1 MKNNKKLCLAILSLL
16 LLIGNASFAA
26 KEKKYVLSSPDGTL
40 KVEISAGNELAYQV
54 MHGNDTIL
62 SHSNI
67 GLVLENGTIV
77 GKTPRITGERR
88 RKIKDNME
96 SPFYRFKEFVATGNE
111 LDLKLKGGF
120 GIIFRAYNEGVA
132 YRFYTTQSSDI
143 IIKEEQAEF
152 NFKEDYTAYLPYTTN
167 DKKPMAMAYQNVYDI
182 IPLSKAQPKLAFLP
196 VTVDCGS
203 VKLTLLESDLEAYP
217 GMFVQ
222 SQQGKYGL
230 KGVFAPY
237 PAKTDFYPWRKQE
250 YVTET
255 TDFISRSRGSRSYP
269 WRVLAITEKDT
280 DMPVNNLVYAL
291 ASPNRIGDTSW
302 IKTGKVAWDWWND
315 WNLKGVPFK
324 AGINMD
330 TYKYY
335 IDFASRNGLEFI
347 VLDEGWYD
355 PKSGDML
362 TVIPEL
368 DLPELIAYGKSKG
381 VEIVLWTVFN
391 VLDSQLEAACKKY
404 ADMGIKGFKVDF
416 LDRDDQTAVE
426 MVYRIAEMTARY
438 KLTLDLH
445 GIYKP
450 TGINRTYP
458 HIINF
463 ESVFGME
470 EVKWT
475 DIKNNMPLYDV
486 TFPYIRMM
494 AGPVDYTP
502 GAMRNA
508 TKADWRAMYYTPASM
523 GTRCH
528 QLAAY
533 IVHDSPFTML
543 CDASTNYLN
552 EQECVDFIASLPVEV
567 DSTFIASGELG
578 KYIVTVRKKDVNWY
592 IGGMTSWDERD
603 VQLDFSFLPE
613 GMSYTAVLFKDG
625 VNANKQAE
633 DYRKE
638 TIRIDKDSRL
648 TLHLASGGGFAMKLE
663 LCPVHGQVTSIPE
676 GKNIPSFYQK
686 YIETEGLYVTSS
698 GKVSDEALLK
708 ACDIISLMLAKR
720 PDVKA
725 HMVKKGCH
733 VMIIGKDEE
742 TCDLP
747 EFAHIC
753 NCEDSIKYWNW
764 RARGFGGAPE
774 DEFSSSCGEE
784 NLLALP
790 QDKYVGENILIHE
803 FAHLIHTVGIVGVE
817 PDFNERLEALR
828 QNAIRKGLWEKTYAV
843 SNKEEYFA
851 ECVQSFF
858 NCNRYAEPA
867 NGVHNW
873 VNRRTKLKTYD
884 PDMYRLLQK
893 YFYEIEIPIHNV
905 VHE

>member
-1 MKNNKKLCLAILSLL
+1 MKNNKKLYLAILSLL

-88 RKIKDNME
+88 RKIKDNIE

-335 IDFASRNGLEFI
+335 IDFAAENGIEYVI
-347 VLDEGWYD
+347 LDEGWAVNKKAD
-355 PKSGDML
+355 LMQ
-362 TVIPEL
+362 VVPEI
-368 DLPELIAYGKSKG
+368 DLPELVTYADGKNVG
-381 VEIVLWTVFN
+381 LILWAGYWAFHRDMEN
-391 VLDSQLEAACKKY
+391 VVKHY

-416 LDRDDQTAVE
+416 MDRDDQE
-426 MVYRIAEMTARY
+426 MVRFINEASELCARY
-438 KLTLDLH
+438 NMLVDFH
-445 GIYKP
+445 GMYKP
-450 TGINRTYP
+450 TGAQRTWPNVINYEGV
-458 HIINF
+458 NGL
-463 ESVFGME
+463 EQL
-470 EVKWT
+470 KWSPKGYDQVT
-475 DIKNNMPLYDV
+475 YDV
-486 TFPYIRMM
+486 QIPFIRQF
-494 AGPVDYTP
+494 AGPMDYTQ

-508 TKADWRAMYYTPASM
+508 IKKNYNPVNSEPMSQ
-523 GTRCH
+523 GTRCR
-528 QLAAY
+528 QLATY
-533 IVHDSPFTML
+533 VIFDSPLNML
-543 CDASTNYLN
+543 CDNPSNYKR
-552 EQECVDFIASLPVEV
+552 EPECTAFIARIP
-567 DSTFIASGELG
+567 
-578 KYIVTVRKKDVNWY
+578 TV
-592 IGGMTSWDERD
+592 WDETLGLDGKVGEYITMARRSGDEWYVGGLTNWDKRD
-603 VQLDFSFLPE
+603 IIVDLSFLGE
-613 GMSYTAVLFKDG
+613 GFYEIELFKDG
-625 VNANKQAE
+625 INADRAACDYKRVVMPVPE
-633 DYRKE
+633 DRQLKV
-638 TIRIDKDSRL
+638 
-648 TLHLASGGGFAMKLE
+648 TLFPGGGFA
-663 LCPVHGQVTSIPE
+663 GR
-676 GKNIPSFYQK
+676 
-686 YIETEGLYVTSS
+686 IE
-698 GKVSDEALLK
+698 
-708 ACDIISLMLAKR
+708 
-720 PDVKA
+720 
-725 HMVKKGCH
+725 
-733 VMIIGKDEE
+733 
-742 TCDLP
+742 
-747 EFAHIC
+747 
-753 NCEDSIKYWNW
+753 
-764 RARGFGGAPE
+764 
-774 DEFSSSCGEE
+774 
-784 NLLALP
+784 
-790 QDKYVGENILIHE
+790 
-803 FAHLIHTVGIVGVE
+803 
-817 PDFNERLEALR
+817 
-828 QNAIRKGLWEKTYAV
+828 
-843 SNKEEYFA
+843 
-851 ECVQSFF
+851 
-858 NCNRYAEPA
+858 
-867 NGVHNW
+867 
-873 VNRRTKLKTYD
+873 RR
-884 PDMYRLLQK
+884 
-893 YFYEIEIPIHNV
+893 
-905 VHE
+905 